1 MSNTEQTNLGVMLR
15 RLRVIDERT
24 LRDVAAEIGIGH
36 TTLSRIEK
44 GETFDAETWLKLQVW
59 LFKRR
64 SNEALHDAQSTESRE
79 GLPTG
84 V

>member
-1 MSNTEQTNLGVMLR
+1 MSNTTETKLGVMFR
-15 RLRVIDERT
+15 QWRAISGRA

-64 SNEALHDAQSTESRE
+64 GAENEKE
-79 GLPTG
+79 G
-84 V
+84 